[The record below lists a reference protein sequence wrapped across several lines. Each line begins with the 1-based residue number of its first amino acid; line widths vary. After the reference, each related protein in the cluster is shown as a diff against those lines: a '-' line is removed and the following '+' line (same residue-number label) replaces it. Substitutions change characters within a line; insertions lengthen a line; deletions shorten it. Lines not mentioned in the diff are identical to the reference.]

1 MIVYG
6 INVIEELLK
15 SWYADEVSEII
26 YDKESKNK
34 RIDEIIKKAQSLGIR
49 SRGLNK
55 KSIDTIA
62 KTQHHQGILCDVK
75 IKYFDLEVII
85 KGEFNVL
92 LCDSIQDP
100 NNLGAMIRS
109 AVLFDFLGII
119 IPKDRSVEIT
129 PSVVK
134 VSSGAVF
141 HSYPCKVVNLS
152 RAIETL
158 KENGY
163 TIIGLDGKAQT
174 EINEINSKRKVGIVV
189 GSEGEG
195 LRRLVKEKCNFLAR
209 IPTTN
214 KIDSLNASNAA
225 AIAMYQIFVNQ
236 NKNNSPHQTK

>member
-6 INVIEELLK
+6 INVVEELLK
-15 SWYADEVSEII
+15 SWYVSEVNEII

-49 SRGLNK
+49 VRGLNK
-55 KSIDTIA
+55 KSIDSIA
-62 KTQHHQGILCDVK
+62 KTPYHQGILSDVK

-129 PSVVK
+129 PSAVK

-152 RAIETL
+152 RTIETL

-163 TIIGLDGKAQT
+163 TIIGLDGKAT
-174 EINEINSKRKVGIVV
+174 KEITQIKHKQKVGIVI
-189 GSEGEG
+189 GSEGKG
-195 LRRLVKEKCNFLAR
+195 LRKLVKEKCEFLAR
-209 IPTTN
+209 IPTTD

-225 AIAMYQIFVNQ
+225 AIAMYQIFINL
-236 NKNNSPHQTK
+236 NKNKIS